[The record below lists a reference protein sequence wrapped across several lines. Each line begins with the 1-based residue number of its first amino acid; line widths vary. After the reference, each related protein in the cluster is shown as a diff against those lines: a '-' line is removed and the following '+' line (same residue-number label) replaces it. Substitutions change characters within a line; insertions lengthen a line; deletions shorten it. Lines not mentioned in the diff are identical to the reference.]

1 MGARDRCG
9 VLPSIGR
16 PQGDQEIGEQD
27 YLLARRLLAGEEP
40 AFEEFFAEYFPRLF
54 RFAAARANGDDDL
67 AEEAVQATLI
77 RAVNKLNTFRG
88 EASLFTW
95 LCTICRRE
103 LARLYDRAGTHVEMT
118 LPEDHPE
125 TRAALETLERQD
137 LARIVHSTLD
147 QLPSRYGEALE
158 WRYIDGLSV
167 DEVADRLGV
176 GYKAAESLLSRARQA
191 FRDGFRAVVPEE
203 S

>member
-1 MGARDRCG
+1 MGARDRSG
-9 VLPSIGR
+9 LLLSVGTVT
-16 PQGDQEIGEQD
+16 EQD
-27 YLLARRLLAGEEP
+27 LLLARRLLAGEEP

-54 RFAAARANGDDDL
+54 RFASARANGDDDL

-77 RAVNKLNTFRG
+77 RAVNKLSTFRG

-103 LARLYDRAGTHVEMT
+103 LARLHERAGARVEIT
-118 LPEDHPE
+118 LLEDRPE
-125 TRAALETLERQD
+125 TRAALETLEREE

-147 QLPSRYGEALE
+147 QLPSRYGDALE
-158 WRYIDGLSV
+158 WRYIDGLTV
-167 DEVADRLGV
+167 DEIAGRLGI

-203 S
+203 A